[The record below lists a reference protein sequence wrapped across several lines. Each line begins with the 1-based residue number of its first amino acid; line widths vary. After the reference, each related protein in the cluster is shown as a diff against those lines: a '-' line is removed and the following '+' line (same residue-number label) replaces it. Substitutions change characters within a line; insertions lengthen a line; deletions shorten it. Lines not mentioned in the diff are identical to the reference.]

1 MVKGLLKI
9 MGVKY
14 RILGML
20 LVLCSCQRQEQK
32 PANILSQDE
41 MIKVLSEIYVTEEKV
56 SRLGLTVDS
65 TAKVFNYLQDKIF
78 AETSVPD
85 SVFKQSLNYYIDHP
99 GEMEKVYSALV
110 DSLQL
115 REQRASSPSSAAK

>member
-20 LVLCSCQRQEQK
+20 LLLCCCQRPEQK
-32 PANILSQDE
+32 PANVLSQDE

-65 TAKVFNYLQDKIF
+65 ATKVFTFLQGRIF
-78 AETSVPD
+78 VETSVPD
-85 SVFKQSLNYYIDHP
+85 SVFKQSLNYYMDHP
-99 GEMEKVYSALV
+99 SEMEKVYSALV

-115 REQRASSPSSAAK
+115 REQRASSP